1 MATGGPR
8 RGGRAGMGMFKG
20 PGFPYSESALIEE
33 TSTFPA
39 PVDGPIFTP
48 PTNDELRTASLQL
61 DFLRQQH
68 DSPYWTRLPKKR
80 VAEEEVIRYT
90 YRYHPERRSAS
101 SAASFLQE
109 VPLQPCVFPPQLW
122 QSFSCNESK
131 RKARLAN
138 MSTTSRIATIDWDN
152 LHLEEKRAAEGEDEA
167 APESEEEDL
176 GDYEDEVDDD
186 YAQNYFD
193 NGEDDDDIDADG
205 GDEAAFD

>member
-1 MATGGPR
+1 
-8 RGGRAGMGMFKG
+8 
-20 PGFPYSESALIEE
+20 
-33 TSTFPA
+33 
-39 PVDGPIFTP
+39 
-48 PTNDELRTASLQL
+48 
-61 DFLRQQH
+61 
-68 DSPYWTRLPKKR
+68 
-80 VAEEEVIRYT
+80 
-90 YRYHPERRSAS
+90 
-101 SAASFLQE
+101 
-109 VPLQPCVFPPQLW
+109 
-122 QSFSCNESK
+122 
-131 RKARLAN
+131 